1 MTNEQYAEIINR
13 AAKNLLDSTKEYKKT
28 YNSDTHG
35 TKSEY
40 IRVKQTGEIYE
51 TGLSN
56 LASNITND
64 DGKIKSK
71 FEETKKK
78 SEKVTYDVPNPK
90 YDPEHP
96 DKEPETIEESKTME
110 QEVKELNTD
119 AIAEAS
125 NTGMAL
131 TIAFSI
137 AQEIGILRDEYDK
150 KIQEYDKKIRDL
162 QNEIQNIKAGLL

>member
-13 AAKNLLDSTKEYKKT
+13 ATQNLLDSRKDYKKV

-35 TKSEY
+35 TKTDY
-40 IRVKQTGEIYE
+40 IKVKQTGEKYE
-51 TGLSN
+51 TGLLVLSE
-56 LASNITND
+56 NITNS
-64 DGKIKSK
+64 DGSIKSDLSDYVLDENGNK
-71 FEETKKK
+71 VREEIINPETG
-78 SEKVTYDVPNPK
+78 EITYGDYKTTPNP
-90 YDPEHP
+90 
-96 DKEPETIEESKTME
+96 
-110 QEVKELNTD
+110 ELLTQISD
-119 AIAEAS
+119 
-125 NTGMAL
+125 TGMAL